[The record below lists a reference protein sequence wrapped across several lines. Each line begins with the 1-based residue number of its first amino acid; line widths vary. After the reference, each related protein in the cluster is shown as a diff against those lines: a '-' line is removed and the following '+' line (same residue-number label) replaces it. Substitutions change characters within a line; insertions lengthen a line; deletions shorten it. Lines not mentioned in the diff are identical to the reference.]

1 MLLSSRHCGLG
12 QARGSGWGRGGLRAA
27 RARNTGCYPS
37 RTGRRSESRGGDPN
51 QGTAIRVTRR
61 RSESSGG
68 DPSRTGT
75 AGEARMGTGPGPVIR
90 VRSEC
95 VDAAREAVEAHG
107 AGVCGYRRGGVRCPP
122 GAGHGR
128 CPRIFGSPAL
138 GVPAVTG
145 SACGD
150 WECRRCGRGADVE
163 RTRLRSESWGAGN
176 GVTQIA
182 AP

>member
-107 AGVCGYRRGGVRCPP
+107 AGVCGYRRGGVRCAAQ
-122 GAGHGR
+122 GTDAAREAWGVL
-128 CPRIFGSPAL
+128 PR
-138 GVPAVTG
+138 
-145 SACGD
+145 D
-150 WECRRCGRGADVE
+150 WECRRCARGADVE
-163 RTRLRSESWGAGN
+163 PTSSRSESRGSNLSHGAAIR
-176 GVTQIA
+176 VTPFP